1 MRHDRR
7 SAMITDEFVVEK
19 PSFVEIKLT
28 GDNIIL
34 YDYLLEQRLDTY
46 YDLIEI
52 YKDLDEYDQKMVWSI
67 MQTVKK
73 TCEKRKKDKENTEE
87 S

>member
-34 YDYLLEQRLDTY
+34 YDYLLEQRFVLNNHNQSTRIRRDGA
-46 YDLIEI
+46 DVVL
-52 YKDLDEYDQKMVWSI
+52 
-67 MQTVKK
+67 
-73 TCEKRKKDKENTEE
+73 
-87 S
+87 